1 MVWNCDWA
9 WASATIPTGSVSDH
23 ARAFRPRAAQAAAAA
38 VHRHTVGFQPPL
50 VTVSPYMRRT
60 AHVRCAVGVNPS
72 RHGFIEAK
80 DPFSSSSLASAHS
93 STRAPPVIVRCAVA
107 KSTAAPLRSPRI
119 IQVDPGDGPPSE
131 VVLSQLVLSFT
142 NVNPQNSW
150 LKPSCS
156 TP

>member
-1 MVWNCDWA
+1 LGPAQCYSTDRV
-9 WASATIPTGSVSDH
+9 G
-23 ARAFRPRAAQAAAAA
+23 FRPRAAQTAVTA
-38 VHRHTVGFQPPL
+38 VHRHTVGFRPPL
-50 VTVSPYMRRT
+50 VTVPPCMRRT

-72 RHGFIEAK
+72 WHGFIEAK

-93 STRAPPVIVRCAVA
+93 SARAPPVIVCCAA
-107 KSTAAPLRSPRI
+107 AESTAAPLRSPRI
-119 IQVDPGDGPPSE
+119 VQVDPSDGPPSE